1 VLDLRT
7 AATEGLGGTAVPD
20 LLGGMPAGW
29 ADRYRLADPVE
40 RLPLGVPIRCVH
52 GSDDTTVPISQ
63 SRAYVDAARAAGD
76 DAELV
81 EVPGDHFSLID
92 PGSAA
97 WLRTVEVL
105 DRLSPAAAGN

>member
-1 VLDLRT
+1 
-7 AATEGLGGTAVPD
+7 
-20 LLGGMPAGW
+20 MPTTL

-52 GSDDTTVPISQ
+52 CTDDTTVPLSQ

-105 DRLSPAAAGN
+105 DRLSPAATGN